1 MESSHSQMFFKIG
14 VLTVLQIHNN
24 KNTYVVV
31 SFDKV
36 AGLKVWNFIKNRL
49 QHRRFPVKFVKF
61 LRTPFFTEHLW
72 WLLLALWT
80 VIYKFK
86 YQLSPSMV

>member
-14 VLTVLQIHNN
+14 VLNSFANSQQQ
-24 KNTYVVV
+24 NTYVVV

-72 WLLLALWT
+72 WLLLGMERHLI
-80 VIYKFK
+80 VF
-86 YQLSPSMV
+86 